1 MEVYYERIL
10 KLANCLHHKVDDKL
24 LITFFWA
31 KLVPYLWV
39 AIAGMKQD
47 ILFHKEAAMTCKDN
61 LGDANEYR
69 KLLKPPPKSKKIANS
84 KKSELVCG

>member
-1 MEVYYERIL
+1 
-10 KLANCLHHKVDDKL
+10 
-24 LITFFWA
+24 
-31 KLVPYLWV
+31 
-39 AIAGMKQD
+39 MKQD